1 MIDKFFQDLPP
12 ESVDAVYHN
21 TLSRMRSAL
30 KIKYDFPDK
39 GDSKSKSKSKAAGWA
54 PELLLYE
61 DKVLHWNKDF
71 YVWTDCAEFE
81 KLYNST
87 QSAEIKV
94 NQKINLCKQAIE
106 LYTGDFLSGYY
117 DPWTEEKRQNYS
129 NMYLKL
135 CFELICALKDRRDYS
150 EIIKYADKILKI
162 DKLNDE
168 AYISLIEVYSLLGDI
183 NTARDK
189 FSQMLKDYD
198 EELGEKPDKSA
209 LHRIKRILQ

>member
-1 MIDKFFQDLPP
+1 
-12 ESVDAVYHN
+12 
-21 TLSRMRSAL
+21 
-30 KIKYDFPDK
+30 
-39 GDSKSKSKSKAAGWA
+39 
-54 PELLLYE
+54 
-61 DKVLHWNKDF
+61 
-71 YVWTDCAEFE
+71 
-81 KLYNST
+81 
-87 QSAEIKV
+87 
-94 NQKINLCKQAIE
+94 
-106 LYTGDFLSGYY
+106 
-117 DPWTEEKRQNYS
+117 
-129 NMYLKL
+129 MYLKL

-189 FSQMLKDYD
+189 FSQMLKVYD